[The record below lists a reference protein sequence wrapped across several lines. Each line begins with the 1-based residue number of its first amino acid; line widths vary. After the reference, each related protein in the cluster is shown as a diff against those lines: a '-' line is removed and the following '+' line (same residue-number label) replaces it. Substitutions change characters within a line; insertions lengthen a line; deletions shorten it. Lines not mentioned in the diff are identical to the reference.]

1 MKINCGKKLDATRY
15 HYVLF
20 DLDGT
25 ILDSEGVS
33 AFATNYAF
41 KKVLGREL
49 TESEEK
55 SLIGR
60 PVKYILKDWYG
71 ETGEEIYRI
80 GSTYFNQQAAV
91 IRPYRGIKTL
101 IADLYHKGAK
111 MAVVTTSHTENSLK
125 LLKLNGILRYLVTV
139 IGQEDTERHKP
150 DPDPVLLALQRMRY
164 NGSGNAIFV
173 GDQPADIY
181 AARNAG
187 IIDAAALWGA
197 ADEEVIESCKPK
209 YTFKKIRDFRE
220 FIFLSDVK
228 K

>member
-1 MKINCGKKLDATRY
+1 M
-15 HYVLF
+15 LF

-49 TESEEK
+49 TKSEEK

-80 GSTYFNQQAAV
+80 GSTYFNQQAEV

-125 LLKLNGILRYLVTV
+125 LLKLNGILRYLITV

-150 DPDPVLLALQRMRY
+150 NPDPVILALKRMGY
-164 NGSGNAIFV
+164 NGSNDAIFI

-197 ADEEVIESCKPK
+197 ADVEIMANCEPK
-209 YTFKKIRDFRE
+209 HTFKRIRDFRE
-220 FIFLSDVK
+220 FIFLSEAK
-228 K
+228 Q